1 MDGFGNDFSL
11 AFASLV
17 AIINPL
23 GVAFVFRRLTIWA
36 TPSER
41 AQLSTRIALYA
52 MAVILGS
59 YFFGRFVLGFFGITL
74 PALRI
79 AGGII
84 VALSGWQLLNRSEQP
99 AAPEATNNASPVSMA
114 FFPLTM
120 PLTAGPG
127 TITVAIALGAAR
139 AERSGIGVLVAIAA
153 FFLATLAVAAIVLL
167 CYRNAD
173 RLAQLVGQEGAR
185 VVTSLSAFLLLCV
198 GVQIITAG
206 AIDLARLAIAQG

>member
-41 AQLSTRIALYA
+41 AKLSTRIALYV

-99 AAPEATNNASPVSMA
+99 APPEVTNNPSPVSMA

>member
-1 MDGFGNDFSL
+1 MDVLGNDFSL
-11 AFASLV
+11 ALASLV
-17 AIINPL
+17 AIVNPL

-41 AQLSTRIALYA
+41 AKLSTRIALYA
-52 MAVILGS
+52 VAMILGS

-99 AAPEATNNASPVSMA
+99 SAPEVTNTASPVSMA

-120 PLTAGPG
+120 PLTTGPG

-139 AERSGIGVLVAIAA
+139 AERSGIGVLVAVAA
-153 FFLATLAVAAIVLL
+153 FLLATLAVAAIVLL

-173 RLAQLVGQEGAR
+173 RLAQLVGREGVR

-206 AIDLARLAIAQG
+206 AIDLARLAIEQE

>member
-23 GVAFVFRRLTIWA
+23 GLAFVFRRLTIGA

-41 AQLSTRIALYA
+41 AKLSTRIALHA
-52 MAVILGS
+52 VAVILGS

-74 PALRI
+74 PTLRI

-99 AAPEATNNASPVSMA
+99 SAPEVTKTASPVSMA
-114 FFPLTM
+114 FFPADHAADHR
-120 PLTAGPG
+120 PRYDHRRHRARC
-127 TITVAIALGAAR
+127 GASR
-139 AERSGIGVLVAIAA
+139 A
-153 FFLATLAVAAIVLL
+153 
-167 CYRNAD
+167 
-173 RLAQLVGQEGAR
+173 
-185 VVTSLSAFLLLCV
+185 
-198 GVQIITAG
+198 
-206 AIDLARLAIAQG
+206 

>member
-79 AGGII
+79 AGSII
-84 VALSGWQLLNRSEQP
+84 VAFSGWQLLNRSEQP
-99 AAPEATNNASPVSMA
+99 AAPEVTNHASPMSLA

-127 TITVAIALGAAR
+127 TITVAIALGAPR
-139 AERSGIGVLVAIAA
+139 AERSGIGVLIAIAA

>member
-1 MDGFGNDFSL
+1 
-11 AFASLV
+11 V

-36 TPSER
+36 TPSEC
-41 AQLSTRIALYA
+41 AKLSTLIALYA

-59 YFFGRFVLGFFGITL
+59 YFFERFVLRFFGITL

-79 AGGII
+79 AGGMI
-84 VALSGWQLLNRSEQP
+84 VALSGWQLLNRSEQS
-99 AAPEATNNASPVSMA
+99 ASPEVTNHASPVSMA

-139 AERSGIGVLVAIAA
+139 AERSGIGVLIAIAA
-153 FFLATLAVAAIVLL
+153 FFLATLAVVAIVLL

-173 RLAQLVGQEGAR
+173 RLVQLVGQEGAR

>member
-23 GVAFVFRRLTIWA
+23 GLAFVFRRLTIWA

-41 AQLSTRIALYA
+41 AKLSTRIALYA
-52 MAVILGS
+52 VAVILGS

-79 AGGII
+79 AGGIV

-99 AAPEATNNASPVSMA
+99 SAPEVTNTASPASMA

-120 PLTAGPG
+120 PLTTGPG

-139 AERSGIGVLVAIAA
+139 AERTGIGVLVAIAA
-153 FFLATLAVAAIVLL
+153 FLLATLAVAAIVLL

-206 AIDLARLAIAQG
+206 AIDLARLAIEQG

>member
-17 AIINPL
+17 AIINQL

-79 AGGII
+79 AGGMI
-84 VALSGWQLLNRSEQP
+84 VALSGWQLLNRSEQS
-99 AAPEATNNASPVSMA
+99 ASPEVTNHASPVSMA

-139 AERSGIGVLVAIAA
+139 AERSGIGVLIAIAA

>member
-1 MDGFGNDFSL
+1 MDGFGNDFFL

-41 AQLSTRIALYA
+41 AQLSTRIAVYA

-139 AERSGIGVLVAIAA
+139 ERHWGADSYRRLFSGNARGRCDC
-153 FFLATLAVAAIVLL
+153 ATLLPQRRSACPTRRTGRGSGRYQPVCVPA
-167 CYRNAD
+167 
-173 RLAQLVGQEGAR
+173 
-185 VVTSLSAFLLLCV
+185 SLRRCPDHYC
-198 GVQIITAG
+198 GR
-206 AIDLARLAIAQG
+206 D

>member
-1 MDGFGNDFSL
+1 MDGFGNDFTL

-41 AQLSTRIALYA
+41 A
-52 MAVILGS
+52 VILGS

-79 AGGII
+79 AGGMI
-84 VALSGWQLLNRSEQP
+84 VALSGWQLLNRSEQS
-99 AAPEATNNASPVSMA
+99 ASPEVTNHASPVSMA

-139 AERSGIGVLVAIAA
+139 AERSGIGVLIAIAA

>member
-59 YFFGRFVLGFFGITL
+59 YLFGRFVLGFFGITL

-79 AGGII
+79 AGGIV
-84 VALSGWQLLNRSEQP
+84 VALNGWALLNRSEQP
-99 AAPEATNNASPVSMA
+99 AASEVSNNASAVSLA

-139 AERSGIGVLVAIAA
+139 AERSGIGVLIAIAA

>member
-1 MDGFGNDFSL
+1 MDGFGNDFTL

-41 AQLSTRIALYA
+41 AQLSTRVALYA

-79 AGGII
+79 AGSII
-84 VALSGWQLLNRSEQP
+84 VAFSGWQLLNRSEQP
-99 AAPEATNNASPVSMA
+99 AAPEVTNHASPMSLA

-139 AERSGIGVLVAIAA
+139 AERSGIGVLIAIAA
-153 FFLATLAVAAIVLL
+153 FFWL
-167 CYRNAD
+167 RS
-173 RLAQLVGQEGAR
+173 R
-185 VVTSLSAFLLLCV
+185 SL
-198 GVQIITAG
+198 
-206 AIDLARLAIAQG
+206 